1 MRVIHVD
8 KLDPIIRFTRIPCH
22 INKGRR
28 SKYHPKKVSALQE
41 GGCAGKL
48 CKLTMAAMLSHLY
61 VQFENTSRGST
72 PYR

>member
-28 SKYHPKKVSALQE
+28 SKYHPKKCPPCKMGVALAN
-41 GGCAGKL
+41 CA
-48 CKLTMAAMLSHLY
+48 S
-61 VQFENTSRGST
+61 
-72 PYR
+72 